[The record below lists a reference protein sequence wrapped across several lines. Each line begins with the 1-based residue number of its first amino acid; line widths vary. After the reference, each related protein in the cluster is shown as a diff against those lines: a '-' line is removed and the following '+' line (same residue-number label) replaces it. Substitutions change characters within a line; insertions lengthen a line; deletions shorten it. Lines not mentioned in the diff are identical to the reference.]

1 MTMDECSDFDVVK
14 ELEATGALQKGHF
27 KLSSGLHSDTYIQC
41 SQLLKHPNAALQAG
55 RAIAEEAPGDVDLVF
70 SPALGALIIGFTAAM
85 AIGVQMLFA
94 ERAGGRME
102 LRRGFRIEPGTRV
115 LLVEDV
121 ITTGGSIMELARIVE
136 DAGAQVAALACIVD
150 RRGALE
156 QVSYPHISLLRMEV
170 LSYPPEKCPLCA
182 NGVPIDTPGSRYSS

>member
-1 MTMDECSDFDVVK
+1 MGERHDLDVVK
-14 ELEATGALQKGHF
+14 ELEASGALEKGHF

-41 SQLLKHPNAALQAG
+41 SQLLKHPSAALQAG
-55 RAIAEEAPGDVDLVF
+55 RAIAEEAPGDVDLVL

-85 AIGVQMLFA
+85 ALGVQMVFA

-121 ITTGGSIMELARIVE
+121 ITTGGSIMELVGIVE
-136 DAGAQVAALACIVD
+136 GAGAQVAALACIVD
-150 RRGALE
+150 RRGARE
-156 QVSYPHISLLRMEV
+156 QVTYPQISLLNMEV
-170 LSYPPEKCPLCA
+170 ASYPPEKCPLCVK
-182 NGVPIDTPGSRYSS
+182 GVPVDTPGSRYSS

>member
-1 MTMDECSDFDVVK
+1 MDERTGFDIVK

-41 SQLLKHPNAALQAG
+41 SQLLKYPSAAIEAG
-55 RAIAEEAPGDVDLVF
+55 RRIAEKAPGDVDLVI

-85 AIGVQMLFA
+85 ELGVPMVFA
-94 ERAGGRME
+94 ERTGGRME

-121 ITTGGSIMELARIVE
+121 ITTGGSIMELVRIVE

-150 RRGALE
+150 RRGVREEGPYPVSRCCAL
-156 QVSYPHISLLRMEV
+156 R
-170 LSYPPEKCPLCA
+170 
-182 NGVPIDTPGSRYSS
+182 

>member
-1 MTMDECSDFDVVK
+1 MTMDERSDFDVVK

-156 QVSYPHISLLRMEV
+156 QVSYPHVSLLRMEV
-170 LSYPPEKCPLCA
+170 LSYPPAKCPLCA